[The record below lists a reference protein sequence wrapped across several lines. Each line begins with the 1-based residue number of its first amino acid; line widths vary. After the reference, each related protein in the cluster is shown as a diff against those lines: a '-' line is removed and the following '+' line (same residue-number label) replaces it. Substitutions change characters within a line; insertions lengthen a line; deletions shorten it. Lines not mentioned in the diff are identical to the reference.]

1 MEKSQA
7 VLEVVMAHAI
17 AAAQRARA
25 EAKSSS
31 DSGLDAMAFAYYDIA
46 DVIREQA
53 DILGIEWADRT
64 LATFDPDTL
73 IGKRERAPSP

>member
-1 MEKSQA
+1 
-7 VLEVVMAHAI
+7 MAHAI

-25 EAKSSS
+25 EAPASG
-31 DSGLDAMAFAYYDIA
+31 DSGLEAMAFAYYDIA

-53 DILGIEWADRT
+53 DLLGIEWADRT

-73 IGKRERAPSP
+73 MGRSERAPSP